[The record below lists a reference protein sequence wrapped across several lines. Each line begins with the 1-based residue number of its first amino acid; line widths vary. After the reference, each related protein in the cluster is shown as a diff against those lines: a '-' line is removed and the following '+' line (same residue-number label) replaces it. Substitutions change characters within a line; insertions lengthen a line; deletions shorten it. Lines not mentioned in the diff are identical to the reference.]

1 MQRVGIRELKAQTSS
16 ILRRVSEQGEAIEI
30 THHGQTIARL
40 VPVQSSQSD
49 IERSLIALDEI
60 ERLATEI
67 GAASQHDEQ
76 PLDAVA
82 MVRDVRREL

>member
-1 MQRVGIRELKAQTSS
+1 MKRVGIRELKAQTSS

-30 THHGQTIARL
+30 THHGQPIARL

-67 GAASQHDEQ
+67 GAASRQDEQ
-76 PLDAVA
+76 PIDAVA